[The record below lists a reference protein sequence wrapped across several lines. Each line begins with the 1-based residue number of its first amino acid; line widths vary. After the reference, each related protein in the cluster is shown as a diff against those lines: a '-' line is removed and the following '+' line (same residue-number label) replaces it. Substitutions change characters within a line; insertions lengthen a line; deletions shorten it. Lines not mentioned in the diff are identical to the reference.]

1 MHFVL
6 SIVLQNS
13 DVWLLALF
21 VLLTFAI
28 FYIWVVF
35 VQSKQK
41 NKLEHQLFDS
51 REELFKE
58 KVKSQGMLARF
69 FPHDTA
75 VELQKHGRAESKKYK
90 TVTVLFSD
98 IQGFSKITD
107 EINAEELIDQLDKF
121 YYRFDEVVKK
131 YSIEKIKTIGDAYMC
146 AGGIPVKNQTN
157 PIEVVLAALEMM
169 EEMKT
174 LNKLHRSAE
183 DIWELRMG
191 IDTGSVIAGVVGQTK
206 LSYDIWG
213 STVNVA
219 SRMESAG
226 VAGRIN
232 ITENTY
238 ILVNNFFVCEY
249 RGIIPVKNKGDV
261 KMYFVNGIN
270 PQLSVGGFGVYPNDE
285 FFLDLQFIRLA
296 DLEEYMLQKLE
307 QGLPKNLY
315 YHNLKHTID
324 VYTQV
329 ELIGRNENISKA
341 DMLVLRTAALF
352 HDAGHLI
359 DYEMHE
365 ELGVNLAH
373 EILPDY
379 KYSTQQIEQISEL
392 ILATKMPPNPRNK
405 LEQIICDADLD
416 YLGRTDFIP
425 VSNMLYKEL
434 HERGKFDSIR
444 DWNQFQIN
452 FIEGHQYFTQT
463 AINQR
468 NVNKATQL
476 QNIKL
481 LMSEE
486 EK

>member
-1 MHFVL
+1 MQVL

-13 DVWLLALF
+13 EVLLLALF
-21 VLLTFAI
+21 ALLTF
-28 FYIWVVF
+28 VVF
-35 VQSKQK
+35 YVLIVFLQSKK
-41 NKLEHQLFDS
+41 SNELEHQLFNS
-51 REELFKE
+51 REELLKE
-58 KVKSQGMLARF
+58 KSKAQGMLARF
-69 FPHDTA
+69 FPHETA

-131 YSIEKIKTIGDAYMC
+131 YNIEKIKTIGDAYMC
-146 AGGIPVKNQTN
+146 AGGIPIKNQTN
-157 PIEVVLAALEMM
+157 PIEVVLAALEMI
-169 EEMKT
+169 EEMKM

-213 STVNVA
+213 GTVNVA

-226 VAGRIN
+226 VAGKVN

-238 ILVNNFFVCEY
+238 MLVNSFFECEY
-249 RGIIPVKNKGDV
+249 RGIIPIKNKGDV
-261 KMYFVNGIN
+261 KMYFVKGIC
-270 PQLSVGGFGVYPNDE
+270 PHLSVNGLGVYPNDE

-329 ELIGRNENISKA
+329 ELIGRKERVSKA
-341 DMLVLRTAALF
+341 DMLILRTAALF
-352 HDAGHLI
+352 HDAGHLV

-373 EILPDY
+373 EILPDF
-379 KYSTQQIEQISEL
+379 KYSPQQIERVSEL

-425 VSNMLYKEL
+425 VSNMLYKEM
-434 HERGKFDSIR
+434 HERGKVGSIYE
-444 DWNQFQIN
+444 WNQVQIN
-452 FIEGHQYFTQT
+452 FIESHQYFTQT

-468 NVNKATQL
+468 DVNKATQL

-481 LMSEE
+481 LMSEM